1 MEAEGKVRLS
11 RLFLWFI
18 LIGIVAYLLHLT
30 ISYGGRGPRIP
41 FSQFVSDVKS
51 GRVESVV
58 IRKGEFIKGIYKDGG
73 KFQTNAPDDE
83 SFLMGLLSDHG
94 VRYDIKPT
102 ASKEL
107 WTTLFLS
114 FLMFGAV
121 IAFFWFLMMRQA
133 HVGSNQAF
141 SFSQARVKRFLEG
154 KPNVTFNDV
163 AGVEEAKQE
172 LREVIDFLKDPERF
186 RRLGA
191 KIPKGVLLLGPPG
204 CGKTLLARAV
214 AGEAG
219 VPFLFISG
227 SEFVEMFVGVGAAR
241 VRSLFEQA
249 KAHKPCILFID
260 ELDAVGRQR
269 GAGLG
274 GGHDEREQTLN
285 ELLVQ
290 MDGFD
295 PNEGI
300 IIIAAT
306 NRPDILD
313 PALLRSGRFDR
324 RIVVDPPDLKG
335 RHEILKIHTREK
347 PLDEDVDLG
356 LLAKRTP
363 GFTGAD
369 LANLVNEAAIL
380 AARKKKEGISIED
393 FEDALDKVLAGPE
406 RRSRVISER
415 EKRFVAYHEAGHA
428 LSAKLLPHADKVHK
442 VTIMPRGMTLGQTMQ
457 LPTEDR
463 YIVTKRELLDR
474 ITILLAGRAAEE
486 MVLGEVTTG
495 AQNDLEEA
503 TELARKMVCDFGMS
517 DEIGPMQLG
526 KKRGPIFLGRDLVEE
541 RDYSEEVA
549 NAIDREVRKIISQCY
564 ERAREL
570 LSEHRE
576 ALERIVSELLEKET
590 LDSVELDR
598 LFEEAKVEG
607 ASQREVKDA
616 A

>member
-1 MEAEGKVRLS
+1 MALY
-11 RLFLWFI
+11 I
-18 LIGIVAYLLHLT
+18 LHLT
-30 ISYGGRGPRIP
+30 MTQAKSTTHIP
-41 FSQFVSDVKS
+41 FSSFVSDVRAGKIA
-51 GRVESVV
+51 SVT
-58 IRKGEFIKGIYKDGG
+58 IRKGEFVEGTYKDGK
-73 KFQTNAPDDE
+73 KFRTNAPDDE
-83 SFLMGLLSDHG
+83 GYLVSLLSEHG
-94 VRYDIKPT
+94 VRFDIKPT

-107 WTTLFLS
+107 WATLLLS
-114 FLMFGAV
+114 ILMFGAV
-121 IAFFWFLMMRQA
+121 IGFFWLIMMRQT

-154 KPNVTFNDV
+154 KPSVTFNDV

-172 LREVIDFLKDPERF
+172 LREVVDFLKDPERF

-191 KIPKGVLLLGPPG
+191 RIPKGVLLLGPPG

-219 VPFLFISG
+219 VPFFFISG

-249 KAHKPCILFID
+249 KQHKPCIIFID

-313 PALLRSGRFDR
+313 PALLRPGRFDR

-335 RHEILKIHTREK
+335 RHEILKIHTRNK
-347 PLDEDVDLG
+347 PLADDVDLE

-380 AARKKKEGISIED
+380 AARKKKDKISMED
-393 FEDALDKVLAGPE
+393 FEEALDKVLAGPE

-428 LSAKLLPHADKVHK
+428 LAAKLLPHADKVHK
-442 VTIMPRGMTLGQTMQ
+442 VTIMPRGMSLGQTMQ

-463 YIVTKRELLDR
+463 YIMTKSELLDR
-474 ITILLAGRAAEE
+474 ITVLLAGRAAEE
-486 MVLGEVTTG
+486 MALGEVTTG

-517 DEIGPMQLG
+517 EEIGPVQLG
-526 KKRGPIFLGRDLVEE
+526 KKRGPVFLGRDLVEE

-549 NAIDREVRKIISQCY
+549 NAIDREVRKIIGYCY
-564 ERAREL
+564 ERARRL
-570 LSEHRE
+570 LSENRE
-576 ALERIVSELLEKET
+576 TLERIVSELLERET
-590 LDSVELDR
+590 LDSEELDR
-598 LFEEAKVEG
+598 IFEEAGIVRPSEKDEG
-607 ASQREVKDA
+607 SEGRDA

>member
-1 MEAEGKVRLS
+1 VRLS
-11 RLFLWFI
+11 RLFLWGV
-18 LIGIVAYLLHLT
+18 LIGLAVYILHLT
-30 ISYGGRGPRIP
+30 IAQAKEASHIP
-41 FSQFVSDVKS
+41 FSRFVNDVKA
-51 GRVESVV
+51 GRVESVT
-58 IRKGEFIKGIYKDGG
+58 IRKGEFIEGVYKDGG
-73 KFQTNAPDDE
+73 RFRTNAPDDE
-83 SFLMGLLSDHG
+83 GYLIGLLSDYG
-94 VRYDIKPT
+94 VRYDIRPT
-102 ASKEL
+102 TSKEL
-107 WTTLFLS
+107 WATLLLS
-114 FLMFGAV
+114 LLTFGAI
-121 IAFFWFLMMRQA
+121 IAFFWLITMRQT
-133 HVGSNQAF
+133 HMSSNQAF
-141 SFSQARVKRFLEG
+141 SFSQAKVKRFLEG
-154 KPNVTFNDV
+154 RPKVTFNDV
-163 AGVEEAKQE
+163 AGVEEAKEE
-172 LREVIDFLKDPERF
+172 LKEVVEFLKDPERF

-191 KIPKGVLLLGPPG
+191 RIPKGVLLLGPPG

-219 VPFLFISG
+219 VPFFFISG

-249 KAHKPCILFID
+249 KQHKPCIVFID

-300 IIIAAT
+300 IVIAAT

-313 PALLRSGRFDR
+313 PALLRPGRFDR
-324 RIVVDPPDLKG
+324 RIVVDPPDLRG
-335 RHEILKIHTREK
+335 RHEILKIHTRNK
-347 PLDEDVDLG
+347 PLDEDVDLE

-380 AARKKKEGISIED
+380 AARKKKERISMRD
-393 FEDALDKVLAGPE
+393 FEEALDKVLAGPE

-428 LSAKLLPHADKVHK
+428 LAAKLLPHADKVHK
-442 VTIMPRGMTLGQTMQ
+442 VTIMPRGMSLGQTMQ

-463 YIVTKRELLDR
+463 YIMTKSELLDR
-474 ITILLAGRAAEE
+474 ITVLLAGRAAEE
-486 MVLGEVTTG
+486 MALGEVTTG

-517 DEIGPMQLG
+517 EEIGPVQLG

-549 NAIDREVRKIISQCY
+549 NAIDREVRRIIGQCY
-564 ERAREL
+564 ERARRL
-570 LSEHRE
+570 LSGNRE
-576 ALERIVSELLEKET
+576 VLERIVSELMERET
-590 LDSVELDR
+590 LDSEELDR
-598 LFEEAKVEG
+598 IFEEMGVQEQSGEG
-607 ASQREVKDA
+607 PERGEGRDA

>member
-380 AARKKKEGISIED
+380 AARKKKEEISIED